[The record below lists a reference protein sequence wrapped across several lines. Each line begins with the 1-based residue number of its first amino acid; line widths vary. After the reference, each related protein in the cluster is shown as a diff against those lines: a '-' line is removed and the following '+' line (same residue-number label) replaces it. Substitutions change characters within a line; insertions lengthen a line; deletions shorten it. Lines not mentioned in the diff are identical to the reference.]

1 MEGNDDAS
9 RTSIDGWRALALAAV
24 GLFAMAV
31 VGAAPRSPYQ
41 PTLTPGGQP
50 HGPLTA
56 LATLLRLDRIPGNPV
71 LFVGIVVVVVA
82 VLGFLALLRA
92 TFRGQVGLGAVA
104 ALVIGA
110 HGLLLMLPLLYS
122 ADVYSY
128 AYYGRIEGWY
138 GGNPYVQTPLD
149 YPDDPLWKFVGSIWV
164 TTRAVYGPA
173 WSALSGGLSTW
184 LRARPASQVD
194 AYRMVAIVASLAT
207 CVVIVWTVRRLWPQR
222 TAFALAA
229 FGANPVVIYHSVAS
243 GHNDVLVALT
253 IAGAFAFV
261 VSRREMPAV
270 ALLTLGMLVKA
281 TAGLPLVLLLVWCIA
296 RRPRE
301 ERWRVA
307 LTHVGLAVAITV
319 AFAAPFFQWQDPTLG
334 MLELAGHSGWLSPSS
349 VGSHLVDMLTFHTLG
364 WVVRVIAGIVLVRW
378 IWRLSV
384 AVWRRT
390 TGTDIAGA
398 PVMSPREQAA
408 TWGWV
413 LMLLMLLGPVLLPW
427 YVTWALP
434 LAWVLPKT
442 ARTTL
447 LAVSSIL
454 GATLWATNAMRYPG
468 AFTLNVFVGNWIA
481 VPIILALLI
490 ALLRDLRS
498 RIETGALFE
507 DEIGIVEPPPVSVQV
522 EDEQPVA
529 EPAGQG
535 AG

>member
-1 MEGNDDAS
+1 MGGNDDESS
-9 RTSIDGWRALALAAV
+9 RSIDGWHAFAIAAL
-24 GLFAMAV
+24 GLLAMAI
-31 VGAAPRSPYQ
+31 VGAAPGSPYQ
-41 PTLTPGGQP
+41 PILTQGGQAG
-50 HGPLTA
+50 GPLTTI
-56 LATLLRLDRIPGNPV
+56 ATWLRLDRIPGNPI
-71 LFVGIVVVVVA
+71 LLVGVVVSVVA
-82 VLGFLALLRA
+82 ALGFLALLRA
-92 TFRGQVGLGAVA
+92 TFSGRVGIGPVA
-104 ALVIGA
+104 ALVIAA
-110 HGLLLMLPLLYS
+110 HGLLLGLPLLFS
-122 ADVYSY
+122 RDVYSY
-128 AYYGRIEGWY
+128 AYYGRIAGWY

-149 YPDDPLWKFVGSIWV
+149 YPNDPLWKFVGPIWV
-164 TTRAVYGPA
+164 NTHAVYGPA

-184 LRARPASQVD
+184 LRARPANQVE
-194 AYRMVAIVASLAT
+194 AYRMLAIVASLAT
-207 CVVIVWTVRRLWPQR
+207 CVLIVWTVRRLWPER

-229 FGANPVVIYHSVAS
+229 FGANPVVIFHSVAS
-243 GHNDVLVALT
+243 GHNDLLVALT
-253 IAGAFAFV
+253 IAGAFALV

-281 TAGLPLVLLLVWCIA
+281 TAGLPLILLLVWCIA
-296 RRPRE
+296 RRPSNQ
-301 ERWRVA
+301 RWRVA
-307 LTHVGLAVAITV
+307 LTHVGLAAAIAI
-319 AFAAPFFQWQDPTLG
+319 AFAVPFFQLRDPTLG
-334 MLELAGHSGWLSPSS
+334 MLELAGHSGWLSPSA
-349 VGSHLVDMLTFHTLG
+349 VGSHAVDILTFHTLG
-364 WVVRVIAGIVLVRW
+364 WVVRVIAGVVLIRW

-390 TGTDIAGA
+390 TGTDVAGA

-454 GATLWATNAMRYPG
+454 GVTLWSTEAMRYPG

-507 DEIGIVEPPPVSVQV
+507 DEIGIVEPPPMVTQL
-522 EDEQPVA
+522 EGEQAVA
-529 EPAGQG
+529 EPAGHG
-535 AG
+535 AS

>member
-1 MEGNDDAS
+1 VGGNDAS
-9 RTSIDGWRALALAAV
+9 RTSIDGWRALALAVV
-24 GLFAMAV
+24 GLLAMAI
-31 VGAAPRSPYQ
+31 VGAAPGSPYQ
-41 PTLTPGGQP
+41 PLLTPGGHP
-50 HGPLTA
+50 RGPLTEIA
-56 LATLLRLDRIPGNPV
+56 MRLHLDAIPGDPI
-71 LFVGIVVVVVA
+71 LFVGVVVSIVA

-110 HGLLLMLPLLYS
+110 HALLLWLPLLFS
-122 ADVYSY
+122 RDVYSY
-128 AYYGRIEGWY
+128 AYYGRIAGWY

-149 YPDDPLWKFVGSIWV
+149 YSSDPLWKFVGSIWV
-164 TTRAVYGPA
+164 NTRAVYGPA
-173 WSALSGGLSTW
+173 WSALSSGLSTS
-184 LRARPASQVD
+184 LRARPATQVD
-194 AYRMVAIVASLAT
+194 AYRLVAIVASLAT
-207 CVVIVWTVRRLWPQR
+207 CVLIVWTVRRLWPER

-229 FGANPVVIYHSVAS
+229 FGANPVVVFYSVAS
-243 GHNDVLVALT
+243 GHNDVLVAFT
-253 IAGAFAFV
+253 IAGAFALV

-270 ALLTLGMLVKA
+270 ALLTLGALVKA
-281 TAGLPLVLLLVWCIA
+281 TAGLPLILLLVWCVA
-296 RRPRE
+296 RRPPGQ
-301 ERWRVA
+301 RWRVA
-307 LTHVGLAVAITV
+307 VTHVGLAAAITI
-319 AFAAPFFQWQDPTLG
+319 AFALPFFQLRDPTLG
-334 MLELAGHSGWLSPSS
+334 MLELAGHSGWLSPAA
-349 VGSHLVDMLTFHTLG
+349 VGSHVVDILTFHTLG
-364 WVVRVIAGIVLVRW
+364 WVVRVVAGVVLVRW

-398 PVMSPREQAA
+398 PLMTSREQAA

-413 LMLLMLLGPVLLPW
+413 LMLLMLLGPILLPW

-454 GATLWATNAMRYPG
+454 GVTLWSTEAFRYPG

-481 VPIILALLI
+481 VPIIVALLI

-507 DEIGIVEPPPVSVQV
+507 DEIGIREPPPMAAQV
-522 EDEQPVA
+522 EGEQPIS
-529 EPAGQG
+529 EPAGHG